1 MKKEIHQALLAM
13 GFVQG
18 SEMPLHCVAS
28 YHHRTPPI
36 TIDLPLGAGWPEVA
50 HALIGAG
57 AEIQKQ
63 ETKELI
69 SAALRR
75 LGFKL

>member
-28 YHHRTPPI
+28 YHHHTPAV

-57 AEIQKQ
+57 AEIQKR

-69 SAALRR
+69 STALRR
-75 LGFKL
+75 LGFRL